1 MRSALEANVTDWVQV
16 NDAVN
21 FCQWLI
27 GRVPTRNHTQ
37 NFSITPV
44 RITESRC
51 IQESEVLLAEAKIV
65 RRNSLSF

>member
-1 MRSALEANVTDWVQV
+1 MRCALESNVTYWVQV

-21 FCQWLI
+21 FCQLWI
-27 GRVPTRNHTQ
+27 GRVPTRNRTQ

-44 RITESRC
+44 RITESRR
-51 IQESEVLLAEAKIV
+51 IQESEIPLVIGKIV